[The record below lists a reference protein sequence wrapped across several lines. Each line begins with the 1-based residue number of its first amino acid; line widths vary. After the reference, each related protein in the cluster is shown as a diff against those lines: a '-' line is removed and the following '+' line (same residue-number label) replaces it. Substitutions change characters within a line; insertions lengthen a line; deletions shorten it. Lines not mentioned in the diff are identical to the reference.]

1 MSGETFY
8 GLREM
13 VLPGPSQTTGY
24 RTILVIGTTGAGKST
39 LIRQLM
45 GTSAADAFPATSASK
60 TTVAETELLLAPGD
74 YYAVATFMP
83 LVEVRAYVEENVVAA
98 GLAVF
103 DDRPTAEVRSRL
115 LDHVDQRFRLRY
127 LLGDPRQDA
136 AAATAAAV
144 DEAARASSKVLA
156 GVRTGA
162 DSGATSLQDPE
173 TSHGTGHPGSA
184 EDPEAGGNTGNT
196 GDVGAFGDT
205 EQSGDVAQPGDT
217 TGIVTEIQRLLEEAI
232 AAEVDTMVSSG
243 IATGDTPEEELH
255 VLLKDRLPLHSTV
268 IEIVDFL
275 ISEIRARVEIL
286 APTDVVTSRDG
297 WPLYWRS
304 HETDRDAFLKRL
316 RTFGGNDHADF
327 GQLLTPLVN
336 GLRVRG
342 PFHPTWAREI
352 PYVMLVDREG
362 LGHTP
367 DSVSSL
373 PSSTTRLFDEVD
385 SIIVVDNAQQPMQAA
400 PVAAIRQIAA
410 AGHGDKLITCFTHF
424 ELVEGPN
431 LPDLEARRFHVI
443 ASVDQV
449 LSAIGSE
456 LGYPTER
463 LLRQRLDRNLY
474 LLSRLHQ
481 QVEEATDPDTYAELR
496 WLLGQLRVE
505 AQALDLGESLPSY
518 TLHNAHLAIDDAVAA
533 YLRYWELRLGV
544 ANDPAIRPA
553 HWSKVKALC
562 VRYARRAS
570 DEYESMRPA
579 GDLIAAL
586 TDSFRRFAAEPDS
599 WSAGQPDE
607 DVEQHIYDSLTR
619 RVNSQL
625 RMLVNQ
631 RLFLDAAELW
641 SEARD
646 VSGAGAAQRRAEL
659 VFTKIL
665 APLVG
670 AGGGTP
676 MGEHP
681 DFISSVVHA
690 IQAEATELEIPFN

>member
-45 GTSAADAFPATSASK
+45 GTTEEDGFPATSASK

-103 DDRPTAEVRSRL
+103 DDRPTLEIRARL
-115 LDHVDQRFRLRY
+115 LDHADQRFRMRY
-127 LLGDPRQDA
+127 LLGDPLMGPPAVEPDSDEPLSGNI
-136 AAATAAAV
+136 TA
-144 DEAARASSKVLA
+144 
-156 GVRTGA
+156 
-162 DSGATSLQDPE
+162 
-173 TSHGTGHPGSA
+173 
-184 EDPEAGGNTGNT
+184 
-196 GDVGAFGDT
+196 
-205 EQSGDVAQPGDT
+205 
-217 TGIVTEIQRLLEEAI
+217 IVVEIQRLLEEAVTS
-232 AAEVDTMVSSG
+232 EVELMVSTG
-243 IATGDTPEEELH
+243 VATAETPEEELH
-255 VLLKDRLPLHSTV
+255 VLLKDRLSDNPV
-268 IEIVDFL
+268 VVEIVEFL
-275 ISEIRARVEIL
+275 LAEIRSRVEAL
-286 APTDVVTSRDG
+286 APSDLVSSRDG
-297 WPLYWRS
+297 WPLYWRC
-304 HETDRDAFLKRL
+304 HETDRDVFLKRL
-316 RTFGGNDHADF
+316 RTFGGNAHADF

-336 GLRVRG
+336 GMRVRG

-352 PYVMLVDREG
+352 PYVMLIDREG

-373 PSSTTRLFDEVD
+373 PSSTTRMFDEVD
-385 SIIVVDNAQQPMQAA
+385 TVVIVDNAQQPMQAA
-400 PVAAIRQIAA
+400 PVAAMRQIAA
-410 AGHGDKLITCFTHF
+410 AGHGDKLIVCFTHF
-424 ELVEGPN
+424 EAVQGPN
-431 LPDLEARRFHVI
+431 LPNLDARRYHVI

-449 LSAIGSE
+449 LSAIGAE

-474 LLSRLHQ
+474 LTSRLHET
-481 QVEEATDPDTYAELR
+481 VTEESDPETYAELR

-505 AQALDLGESLPSY
+505 ATPLDLGMSLPVYSAAA
-518 TLHNAHLAIDDAVAA
+518 LQASVHEAVAA

-544 ANDPAIRPA
+544 ASDPAIRPA

-562 VRYARRAS
+562 VRYARRAN
-570 DEYESMRPA
+570 DEYDSMRPA

-586 TDSFRRFAAEPDS
+586 TDSFRRFAGSPERWTA
-599 WSAGQPDE
+599 AAPDE
-607 DVEQHIYDSLTR
+607 DHEQHIYDSVTR
-619 RVNSQL
+619 VVNAQV
-625 RMLVNQ
+625 RGLVND

-646 VSGAGAAQRRAEL
+646 VSGPGAAQRRAEL
-659 VFTKIL
+659 VYTKIL
-665 APLVG
+665 EPLVG
-670 AGGGTP
+670 VGVGTP
-676 MGEHP
+676 MGEFP
-681 DFISSVVHA
+681 DFPSAVVGCT
-690 IQAEATELEIPFN
+690 IAEAERLDIRFR

>member
-13 VLPGPSQTTGY
+13 ILPGPSQTTGY

-45 GTSAADAFPATSASK
+45 GTDASDGFPATSASK

-98 GLAVF
+98 ALAIF
-103 DDRPTAEVRSRL
+103 DDRPATEVRSRL

-127 LLGDPRQDA
+127 LMGDGLRAVDSRMGATGTGPGGGPDGGDP
-136 AAATAAAV
+136 
-144 DEAARASSKVLA
+144 AS
-156 GVRTGA
+156 
-162 DSGATSLQDPE
+162 PE
-173 TSHGTGHPGSA
+173 DGPGS
-184 EDPEAGGNTGNT
+184 
-196 GDVGAFGDT
+196 GDA
-205 EQSGDVAQPGDT
+205 DT
-217 TGIVTEIQRLLEEAI
+217 TGEGDAGAEGGQGDTGAIISEIHRLLDEAI
-232 AAEVDTMVSSG
+232 NAEVETM
-243 IATGDTPEEELH
+243 IAAGVATADTPEEELH
-255 VLLKDRLPLHSTV
+255 VLLKDRLSVNSTV
-268 IEIVDFL
+268 VEIVEFL
-275 ISEIRARVEIL
+275 ISEIRARIDVL
-286 APTDVVTSRDG
+286 AQGDVVTSRDN
-297 WPLYWRS
+297 WPLYWRCS
-304 HETDRDAFLKRL
+304 EHDRATFLQRL
-316 RTFGGNDHADF
+316 RTFAGNDAADF
-327 GQLLTPLVN
+327 GRLLTPVIN
-336 GLRVRG
+336 GVRVRG

-352 PYVMLVDREG
+352 PYVMLIDREG

-373 PSSTTRLFDEVD
+373 PSSTTRTFDEVD
-385 SIIVVDNAQQPMQAA
+385 SIIIVDNAQQPMQAA
-400 PVAAIRQIAA
+400 PVAAMRQIAA
-410 AGHGDKLITCFTHF
+410 AGHGDKLIVCFSHF

-431 LPDLEARRFHVI
+431 LPNLDARRYHVI

-449 LSAIGSE
+449 LSAIGNE

-481 QVEEATDPDTYAELR
+481 RVDEDTDPDTYAELR

-505 AQALDLGESLPSY
+505 AEPLDLGGSLPRYSEHK
-518 TLHNAHLAIDDAVAA
+518 LHLSVDDAIAA

-544 ANDPAIRPA
+544 ATDPAIRPA

-586 TDSFRRFAAEPDS
+586 TDSLRRFAAEPEG
-599 WSAGQPDE
+599 WSGDVPEE
-607 DVEQHIYDSLTR
+607 DTEQHIYDSVTR
-619 RVNSQL
+619 RANGQL
-625 RMLVNQ
+625 RMLVND

-646 VSGAGAAQRRAEL
+646 VSGPGAAQRRAEL
-659 VFTKIL
+659 VYAKIL
-665 APLVG
+665 QPLVG
-670 AGGGTP
+670 SGGGTP

-681 DFISSVVHA
+681 DFISAVVHA
-690 IQAEATELEIPFN
+690 IRTEAEELGVTFD